1 MHFFQPNDVLEISFI
16 KYQDNYMMSTGINA
30 NLIDSVAL
38 TQKQVTISQMFCG
51 RYILFGS

>member
-1 MHFFQPNDVLEISFI
+1 
-16 KYQDNYMMSTGINA
+16 MMSTGINA